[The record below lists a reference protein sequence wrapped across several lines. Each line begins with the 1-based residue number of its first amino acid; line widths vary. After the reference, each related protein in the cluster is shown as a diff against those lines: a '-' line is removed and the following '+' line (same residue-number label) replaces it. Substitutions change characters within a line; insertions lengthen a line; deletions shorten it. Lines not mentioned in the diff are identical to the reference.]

1 MIQFEKEAIETMVT
15 HLEDSFPNEGCGFI
29 YGKNNEGQK
38 LVYQAV
44 PVINSKTGD
53 QRRRFEISPLDYMK
67 AERYALEN
75 ELELLGVY
83 HSHPQHP
90 AVPSEHDLKQAVPVF
105 SYPILSIQD
114 GKFDHIRS
122 WYLDDSGSF
131 SEEALS
137 VHQVVQL
144 AQ

>member
-1 MIQFEKEAIETMVT
+1 MIQFEKEAIETMIN
-15 HLEDSFPNEGCGFI
+15 HLENSFPNEGCGFI

-38 LVYQAV
+38 LVNQAV
-44 PVINSKTGD
+44 PVINSKSGD

-67 AERYALEN
+67 AERFALEQG
-75 ELELLGVY
+75 LELLGVY

-105 SYPILSIQD
+105 SYPILSIQN

-131 SEEALS
+131 SEEELS
-137 VHQVVQL
+137 VNQVVQL
-144 AQ
+144 A